1 MSWNRLQIQLGDKS
15 ISKLHWLLVPA
26 KAILI
31 WIQIKKRT
39 KNCLLFKTPFVADL
53 NIVQG
58 ENVQKNKEKYQKN
71 TSHGQKNNITIRV
84 KLFEILAVVM
94 LFSIV
99 TILVPISAF
108 EQSHPQIVTLSK
120 TLADTIYKESQRCL
134 ITAHQQQLFIGNNDF
149 KCFFFGTIQEHLISM
164 LKFRKREMMCNHFL

>member
-1 MSWNRLQIQLGDKS
+1 M
-15 ISKLHWLLVPA
+15 
-26 KAILI
+26 
-31 WIQIKKRT
+31 
-39 KNCLLFKTPFVADL
+39 LFKTPFVADL

-108 EQSHPQIVTLSK
+108 E
-120 TLADTIYKESQRCL
+120 
-134 ITAHQQQLFIGNNDF
+134 
-149 KCFFFGTIQEHLISM
+149 
-164 LKFRKREMMCNHFL
+164 